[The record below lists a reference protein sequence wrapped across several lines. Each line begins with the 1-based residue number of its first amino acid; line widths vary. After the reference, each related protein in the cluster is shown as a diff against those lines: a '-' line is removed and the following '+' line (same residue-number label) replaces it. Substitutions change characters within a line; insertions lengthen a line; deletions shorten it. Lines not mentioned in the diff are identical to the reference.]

1 MLAKRCEVNRLRLA
15 ESGSFKFAFHGLQIL
30 ASKDRSLEKA

>member
-1 MLAKRCEVNRLRLA
+1 MLAKHCEANRLRLA

-30 ASKDRSLEKA
+30 TSKDRLLEKA